1 MFLNEMA
8 DGVHQVRLS
17 QTDAAVEEQRVI
29 RHARLFGDGQRGGMC
44 KPI

>member
-1 MFLNEMA
+1 MKWPMA
-8 DGVHQVRLS
+8 CIRCVFA

-29 RHARLFGDGQRGGMC
+29 RHARLFGDGQRGGMR